1 MPKTTNKEIGRL
13 NVEPIQRV
21 RLVDDVTAHLRDM
34 ILTGELAPGTQLL
47 QIELSE
53 KLGVSRTPLREAFR
67 VLEHDGL
74 IRVSNGNKTVE
85 VVALSPDD
93 VLEIYELREVVD
105 GLAARL
111 LAQRRLNR
119 DEERAL
125 RRDLTA
131 MEAATP
137 SCDLGRYATAHSHFH
152 SMICDRCG
160 NGSVRELVPLVRR
173 SSQMTVARQLSASAA
188 DNGVLGEEAAHM
200 IRVALEG
207 GNEDHR
213 AIFEAVMSG
222 DGKEAERQARHHIR
236 RSMRRIE
243 QLRDTTVRLNQ
254 GQPA

>member
-111 LAQRRLNR
+111 LAQRGLNR

-137 SCDLGRYATAHSHFH
+137 SCDLGRYGTAHSHFH

-173 SSQMTVARQLSASAA
+173 SSQMTVARQLSVSAA
-188 DNGVLGEEAAHM
+188 DNRVLGEEAAHM

-222 DGKEAERQARHHIR
+222 DGNEAERQARHHIR

-243 QLRDTTVRLNQ
+243 QLRDTTVRLSR

>member
-1 MPKTTNKEIGRL
+1 MPKATKTEIGRL

-111 LAQRRLNR
+111 LAQRGLNR

-137 SCDLGRYATAHSHFH
+137 SCNLGRYGTAHSHFH

-188 DNGVLGEEAAHM
+188 DNRVLGEEAAQM

-213 AIFEAVMSG
+213 AIFEAILSG

-243 QLRDTTVRLNQ
+243 QLRDTTIRLSQ

>member
-1 MPKTTNKEIGRL
+1 MPKTTNKVIGRL

-111 LAQRRLNR
+111 LAQRGLNR
-119 DEERAL
+119 EEERAL

-137 SCDLGRYATAHSHFH
+137 SCDLGRYGTAHSHFH
-152 SMICDRCG
+152 SMICDWCG
-160 NGSVRELVPLVRR
+160 NASVRELVPLVRR

-188 DNGVLGEEAAHM
+188 DNRVLGEEAVQM

-213 AIFEAVMSG
+213 AILEAVMSG

-243 QLRDTTVRLNQ
+243 QLRDTTLRLSQ

>member
-34 ILTGELAPGTQLL
+34 ILTGELAAGTQLL
-47 QIELSE
+47 QVELSE
-53 KLGVSRTPLREAFR
+53 RLGVSRTPLREAFR

-85 VVALSPDD
+85 VVALSSDD
-93 VLEIYELREVVD
+93 VLEIYALREVVD

-111 LAQRRLNR
+111 LAERGLNR
-119 DEERAL
+119 EEERAL

-137 SCDLGRYATAHSHFH
+137 SCDLARYSPAHSHFH

-160 NGSVRELVPLVRR
+160 NKWVRELVPLVRR
-173 SSQMTVARQLSASAA
+173 SSQMTVSRQLSASAA
-188 DNGVLGEEAAHM
+188 ENRGLGGAAAEM
-200 IRVALEG
+200 IRVSLEG
-207 GNEDHR
+207 GNDDHR
-213 AIFEAVMSG
+213 AIFEAVLSG
-222 DGKEAERQARHHIR
+222 DGREAERQARRHIR
-236 RSMRRIE
+236 RSIRRIAE
-243 QLRDTTVRLNQ
+243 LRDTTIRLSE
-254 GQPA
+254 GRPA